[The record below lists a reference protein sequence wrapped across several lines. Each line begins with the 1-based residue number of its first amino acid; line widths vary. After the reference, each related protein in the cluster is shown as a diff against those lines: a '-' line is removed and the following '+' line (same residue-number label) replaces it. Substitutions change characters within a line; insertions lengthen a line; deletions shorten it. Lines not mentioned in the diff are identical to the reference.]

1 MQPPRK
7 LALTRCPRAWCAGQD
22 DVRRIRSVLTGLGA
36 ELASSAGSA
45 LLVTHGDVVAT
56 WVEMAT
62 RETMLQCEY
71 CGFVVYAV
79 GAGALGAGAVA
90 APADFAKCA
99 EDGVMS
105 MLGDW

>member
-1 MQPPRK
+1 M
-7 LALTRCPRAWCAGQD
+7 C
-22 DVRRIRSVLTGLGA
+22 A
-36 ELASSAGSA
+36 ELASSDGASGSV

-71 CGFVVYAV
+71 CGFVVYGLEPV
-79 GAGALGAGAVA
+79 AGTTA
-90 APADFAKCA
+90 APTDFAKCA

>member
-1 MQPPRK
+1 M
-7 LALTRCPRAWCAGQD
+7 
-22 DVRRIRSVLTGLGA
+22 RRIRSVLTGVCA
-36 ELASSAGSA
+36 EVASSDEASGSV

-71 CGFVVYAV
+71 CGFVVY
-79 GAGALGAGAVA
+79 GLEPGALGAGAVA
-90 APADFAKCA
+90 APADFGKCA

>member
-1 MQPPRK
+1 M
-7 LALTRCPRAWCAGQD
+7 
-22 DVRRIRSVLTGLGA
+22 RRIRSVLTGMCA
-36 ELASSAGSA
+36 ELASSAGAGGSA

-56 WVEMAT
+56 WVEMVT

-71 CGFVVYAV
+71 CGFVVYELEP
-79 GAGALGAGAVA
+79 GALGAGAVA

>member
-1 MQPPRK
+1 M
-7 LALTRCPRAWCAGQD
+7 
-22 DVRRIRSVLTGLGA
+22 RRIRSVLTGVCA
-36 ELASSAGSA
+36 EVASSAGSA

-71 CGFVVYAV
+71 CGFVVY
-79 GAGALGAGAVA
+79 GLEPGALGAGAVA
-90 APADFAKCA
+90 APADFGKCA

>member
-1 MQPPRK
+1 M
-7 LALTRCPRAWCAGQD
+7 
-22 DVRRIRSVLTGLGA
+22 RRIRSVLTGMCA
-36 ELASSAGSA
+36 ELASSAGAGGSA

-71 CGFVVYAV
+71 CGFVVYGLEPGV
-79 GAGALGAGAVA
+79 GAMA

>member
-1 MQPPRK
+1 M
-7 LALTRCPRAWCAGQD
+7 
-22 DVRRIRSVLTGLGA
+22 RRIRSVLTGLCA

-71 CGFVVYAV
+71 CGFVVY
-79 GAGALGAGAVA
+79 GLEPGAGAVA